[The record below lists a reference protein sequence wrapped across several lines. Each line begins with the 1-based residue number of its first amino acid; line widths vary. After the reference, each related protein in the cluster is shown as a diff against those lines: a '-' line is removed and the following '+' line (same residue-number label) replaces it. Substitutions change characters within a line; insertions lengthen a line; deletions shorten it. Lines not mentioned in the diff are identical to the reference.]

1 MEKVTLLQMTRGQ
14 RPFRNVGLWA
24 LNPVQFFSSGPF
36 WTSGKSTTIEQGQHG
51 SSHTYT
57 HTSLKVSVRNAVHSH
72 YRCSRAHT
80 HKLRAECNPLLP
92 PRWTSCLNWTGQL
105 ETAQEASGTFLWQQ
119 YLHDAR
125 TSFISWVGECASK
138 IKMAKWG
145 ETCLGCG
152 NKTWMRGALDWRE
165 RRQRSSS
172 LLRSCC
178 CWGRVGSL
186 PGTWPSC
193 WMCTGGRQTQRE
205 KKHTKSFRF

>member
-51 SSHTYT
+51 STHTYT
-57 HTSLKVSVRNAVHSH
+57 HTRHSKYLYVMQFKLITDAH
-72 YRCSRAHT
+72 AHT
-80 HKLRAECNPLLP
+80 QTLRAESNPLLP

-138 IKMAKWG
+138 IKMAKWVG
-145 ETCLGCG
+145 LGWNLSG
-152 NKTWMRGALDWRE
+152 LWEQDVDEG
-165 RRQRSSS
+165 
-172 LLRSCC
+172 
-178 CWGRVGSL
+178 
-186 PGTWPSC
+186 
-193 WMCTGGRQTQRE
+193 
-205 KKHTKSFRF
+205 